1 LTANHFFVD
10 RRNVDKRRARLTGDE
25 HHHLSR
31 VVRMTVGDDVWLFDD
46 RGMTYRARVEA
57 ITPEETRLAILEQQG
72 PRTRLF
78 RITLG
83 QALLKAKGMELV
95 IQKATEIGVYAIAP
109 IETARSVVQAG
120 HREAKTNDRWMKIV
134 LAASKQSHSGLL
146 PRIFAPRALK
156 DFLGDPPGPVTLA
169 LSERGGRPL
178 REIVLGTGKEPPADV
193 RILVGPE
200 GGWTTSEERLI
211 LEAGAIT
218 VSLGGNVLRAE
229 TAALAAVAILT
240 HFWSD

>member
-1 LTANHFFVD
+1 MTANHFFVD
-10 RRNVDKRRARLTGDE
+10 RRDVENRRARLTGAE

-31 VVRMTVGDDVWLFDD
+31 VVRVTLGDDVWLFDD

-72 PRTRLF
+72 PRTRPL

-95 IQKATEIGVYAIAP
+95 IQKATEFGVYAIAP
-109 IETARSVVQAG
+109 IEAARSVVRAG
-120 HREAKTNDRWMKIV
+120 HREAKINDRWIKIA
-134 LAASKQSHSGLL
+134 LAASKQSHSGML
-146 PRIFAPRALK
+146 PRIFAPRPLK

-169 LSERGGRPL
+169 LNERGGRPL
-178 REIVLGTGKEPPADV
+178 REIVRGSGKEPPVDV
-193 RILVGPE
+193 RVLVGPE
-200 GGWTTSEERLI
+200 GGWTTGEERLI

-229 TAALAAVAILT
+229 TAALAAAAILT